1 MTAAD
6 TRTTAPARV
15 SARRKARRTTPTIV
29 GVFVLVL
36 ISLQIFLFMVGLEA
50 VITHDPRI
58 AWVTALTSVA
68 LAACAAFLYRYLRRP
83 LR

>member
-1 MTAAD
+1 MAQ
-6 TRTTAPARV
+6 
-15 SARRKARRTTPTIV
+15 RKARRTVPAIV

-50 VITHDPRI
+50 FITYTPRL
-58 AWVTALTSVA
+58 AWATALTSVA
-68 LAACAAFLYRYLRRP
+68 LAACAAVLYRYLRGP